1 MSASPQTVR
10 LSMFDREGDMARP
23 RHQAGS
29 LIKRGGWWVGR
40 FHEQVINEDGTLGSH
55 RPSERLGRAVGPGR
69 ITSKEARRRMTELM
83 AEVNAQA
90 NVPRSLMTVRQFA
103 AQQFSPKHVAKL
115 KPAGRKHWRYILDS
129 FILLAIGDVR
139 LRDLTPALL
148 QSLVDSVLNRNYA
161 VQTAAHVKHCCS
173 GLYEFAMRSGYVAL
187 GANPARLVVL
197 PERRP
202 ARRVEPYTWEQ
213 AKQILEVLPPPI
225 WEMCYLSMT
234 ITMNVAELCGL
245 RVKWVNLSD
254 AIVVVEGETLFPW
267 TLKVVENYYERQYG
281 STKNA
286 NRRRPLPIPELVRPR
301 LAALC
306 AGKSPEQ
313 PVFTNRK
320 GELPIDPHNVTNR
333 LFKKLGRQLGFK
345 VNWHRFRHSAAT
357 FLDYLG
363 ADPRDSKALMG
374 QASDRALAI
383 YTHPL
388 ERQRLLVEAVGARLM
403 ETTGRVQ

>member
-1 MSASPQTVR
+1 
-10 LSMFDREGDMARP
+10 MFPEGMDEMARP
-23 RHQAGS
+23 KHQEGS
-29 LIKRGGWWVGR
+29 LIVSGGWYKGR
-40 FHEQVINEDGTLGSH
+40 YYEPIIREDGTLGSH
-55 RPSERLGRAVGPGR
+55 RPSERLGRATGPGR
-69 ITSKEARRRMTELM
+69 ITRKQAKRRMAELM
-83 AEVNAQA
+83 AEVNANA
-90 NVPRSLMTVRQFA
+90 NVSRSLMSVRQFL
-103 AQQFSPKHVAKL
+103 AQQFNPKHVAKL
-115 KPAGRKHWRYILDS
+115 KPAGRKHWGYILEK
-129 FILLAIGDVR
+129 FILPALGDVR

-148 QSLVDSVLNRNYA
+148 QSLADSVLRRKYS

-173 GLYEFAMRSGYVAL
+173 GLYEFAMRFSYVAL
-187 GANPARLVVL
+187 GANPARLVTL

-213 AKQILEVLPPPI
+213 ARQILEVLPPPI
-225 WEMCYLSMT
+225 WEMCYLSLT

-254 AIVVVEGETLFPW
+254 APVSVESEFLPPW
-267 TLKVVENYYERQYG
+267 SLRVMENYYDRQYG
-281 STKNA
+281 STKNR

-301 LAALC
+301 LAILC

-313 PVFTNRK
+313 PCFANRK

-363 ADPRDSKALMG
+363 ADPQDAKALMG
-374 QASDRALAI
+374 QRSDRALAI

-388 ERQRLLVEAVGARLM
+388 ERQRLLVEAVGERLM
-403 ETTGRVQ
+403 ETGGVVN